1 LALQAVQLLSEPLR
15 SGNNGVRMPA
25 MNAVAHV
32 ALASNS
38 DQVISAAIEMLQ
50 SPLDSMAAIGGMEVR
65 MMAVAELER
74 LGVAATDEATKA
86 KALGMLQASANNS
99 GWEPEA
105 RSRATEAAARIQAT
119 MKNTVMPGAA
129 KATNAP
135 AQLSVS
141 STPSGAD
148 IEVDGSFVG
157 STPSELSI
165 AEGDHTIE
173 FEKRDSR
180 PGSDS

>member
-1 LALQAVQLLSEPLR
+1 
-15 SGNNGVRMPA
+15 
-25 MNAVAHV
+25 
-32 ALASNS
+32 
-38 DQVISAAIEMLQ
+38 
-50 SPLDSMAAIGGMEVR
+50 
-65 MMAVAELER
+65 
-74 LGVAATDEATKA
+74 
-86 KALGMLQASANNS
+86 
-99 GWEPEA
+99 
-105 RSRATEAAARIQAT
+105 

-173 FEKRDSR
+173 IRKAGFKTWQRQLKVTG
-180 PGSDS
+180 GSTVHIDAGLDKATE